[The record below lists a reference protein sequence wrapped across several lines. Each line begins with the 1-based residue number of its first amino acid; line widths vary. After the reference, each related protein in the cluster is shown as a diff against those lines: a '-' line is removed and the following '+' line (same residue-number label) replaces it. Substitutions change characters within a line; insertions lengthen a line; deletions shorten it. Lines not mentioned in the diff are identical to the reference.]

1 MIGSLR
7 GALLDRSI
15 DGELLVEA
23 GGVGYRVTTTPEIA
37 STIGAIGDEVFVH
50 VHHHVRED
58 AQTLYGFRSRDER
71 VCFEALLSAHGV
83 GPSLAL
89 AIMSVHPPTQLHRAL
104 ASRRCRRAVH
114 GARRR
119 QEDRHA
125 PARRAQVQAAPARRR
140 PRQSLRLRRHRP
152 SARCTADVRDAL
164 LGLGYT
170 QDEIRRVLADLPP
183 VGDPAVLVRQALQLM
198 AVRV

>member
-23 GGVGYRVTTTPEIA
+23 GGVGYRVTTTPELA

-50 VHHHVRED
+50 IHHHVRED
-58 AQTLYGFRSRDER
+58 AETLYGFRSKDER

-89 AIMSVHPPTQLHRAL
+89 AIMSVHPPVQLHRVLAADDVDAL
-104 ASRRCRRAVH
+104 CMVAGVGKKTATRLIVELKSKLHLPVVDLANLSDSSTSAERAVH
-114 GARRR
+114 
-119 QEDRHA
+119 
-125 PARRAQVQAAPARRR
+125 
-140 PRQSLRLRRHRP
+140 
-152 SARCTADVRDAL
+152 ADVRDAL

-170 QDEIRRVLADLPP
+170 QDEIRRVLADLPA
-183 VGDPAVLVRQALQLM
+183 VGDPAQLVRQALQLM

>member
-7 GALLDRSI
+7 GALLDRSL
-15 DGELLVEA
+15 DGEVLVEA
-23 GGVGYRVTTTPEIA
+23 GGVGYRVTTTPELA
-37 STIGAIGDEVFVH
+37 ARLGAIGDEVFLH

-58 AQTLYGFRSRDER
+58 AQTLYGFRTKEER

-89 AIMSVHPPTQLHRAL
+89 AIMSVHPPMQLHRAL
-104 ASRRCRRAVH
+104 AADDVDALCMVPGIGKKTATRLIVELKSKLHLPVVDLANL
-114 GARRR
+114 A
-119 QEDRHA
+119 DAIA
-125 PARRAQVQAAPARRR
+125 PGER
-140 PRQSLRLRRHRP
+140 
-152 SARCTADVRDAL
+152 SAHADVRDAL

-170 QDEIRRVLADLPP
+170 QEEIRKVLADLPP
-183 VGDPAVLVRQALQLM
+183 DGDPAMLVRQALQLM

>member
-7 GALLDRSI
+7 GALLDRSL

-37 STIGAIGDEVFVH
+37 AGIGGIGDEVFVH

-58 AQTLYGFRSRDER
+58 AQTLYGFRSKDER

-83 GPSLAL
+83 GPALAL
-89 AIMSVHPPTQLHRAL
+89 AIMSVHAPMQLHRAL
-104 ASRRCRRAVH
+104 AADDVDALCMVPGIGKKTATRLIVELKSKLHLPVVDLANL
-114 GARRR
+114 A
-119 QEDRHA
+119 D
-125 PARRAQVQAAPARRR
+125 PAAIAERTA
-140 PRQSLRLRRHRP
+140 H
-152 SARCTADVRDAL
+152 ADVRDAL

-170 QDEIRRVLADLPP
+170 QDEIRRVLVDLPMT
-183 VGDPAVLVRQALQLM
+183 GDPARLVRQALQLM
-198 AVRV
+198 AARV

>member
-23 GGVGYRVTTTPEIA
+23 GGVGYRVTTTPEVA
-37 STIGAIGDEVFVH
+37 SSIGSIGDEVFLH

-58 AQTLYGFRSRDER
+58 AQTLYGFRNKDER

-89 AIMSVHPPTQLHRAL
+89 AIMAVHPPMQLHRAL
-104 ASRRCRRAVH
+104 AADDVDALCMVPGIGKKTATRLIVELKSKLHLPVVDLANLADPSV
-114 GARRR
+114 
-119 QEDRHA
+119 
-125 PARRAQVQAAPARRR
+125 AAEHTV
-140 PRQSLRLRRHRP
+140 L
-152 SARCTADVRDAL
+152 ADVRDAL

-170 QDEIRRVLADLPP
+170 QDEIRRVLADLPTT
-183 VGDPAVLVRQALQLM
+183 GDPAVLVRQALQLM
-198 AVRV
+198 AARV

>member
-7 GALLDRSI
+7 GALLDRSL

-23 GGVGYRVTTTPEIA
+23 GGVGYRVTTTPEVA

-58 AQTLYGFRSRDER
+58 AQTLYGFRSKDER

-89 AIMSVHPPTQLHRAL
+89 AIMSVHPPAQLHRAL
-104 ASRRCRRAVH
+104 AADDVDALCMVPGVGKKTATRLLVELKSKLHLPVVDLANLADASTPAERTVH
-114 GARRR
+114 
-119 QEDRHA
+119 
-125 PARRAQVQAAPARRR
+125 
-140 PRQSLRLRRHRP
+140 
-152 SARCTADVRDAL
+152 ADVRDAL

>member
-7 GALLDRSI
+7 GALLDRSL

-23 GGVGYRVTTTPEIA
+23 GGVGYRVTTTPDLA
-37 STIGAIGDEVFVH
+37 SSIGAIGDEVFVH

-58 AQTLYGFRSRDER
+58 AQTLYGFRTKDER

-89 AIMSVHPPTQLHRAL
+89 AIMSVHPPMQLHRAL
-104 ASRRCRRAVH
+104 AADDVDALCMVPGVGKKTATRLIVELKSKLHLPVVDLANLADSSTAGERTVH
-114 GARRR
+114 
-119 QEDRHA
+119 
-125 PARRAQVQAAPARRR
+125 
-140 PRQSLRLRRHRP
+140 
-152 SARCTADVRDAL
+152 ADVRDAL

-170 QDEIRRVLADLPP
+170 QDEIRKVLADIPA
-183 VGDPAVLVRQALQLM
+183 VGDPASLVRQALQLM
-198 AVRV
+198 AARV

>member
-23 GGVGYRVTTTPEIA
+23 GGVGYRVTTTPELA
-37 STIGAIGDEVFVH
+37 SSIGSIGDEVFVH
-50 VHHHVRED
+50 IHHHVRED
-58 AQTLYGFRSRDER
+58 AQTLYGFRSKDER

-89 AIMSVHPPTQLHRAL
+89 AIMAVHPPVQLHRAL
-104 ASRRCRRAVH
+104 AADDVDALCMVPGIGKKTATRLIVELKSKLHLPIVDLANLSDSSTPAERAVH
-114 GARRR
+114 
-119 QEDRHA
+119 
-125 PARRAQVQAAPARRR
+125 
-140 PRQSLRLRRHRP
+140 
-152 SARCTADVRDAL
+152 ADVRDAL

-170 QDEIRRVLADLPP
+170 QDEIRRVLADLPA

-198 AVRV
+198 AARV

>member
-7 GALLDRSI
+7 GALLDRSL

-37 STIGAIGDEVFVH
+37 ASIGGIGDEVFVH

-58 AQTLYGFRSRDER
+58 AQTLYGFRSKDER

-83 GPSLAL
+83 GPALAL
-89 AIMSVHPPTQLHRAL
+89 AIMSVHAPMQLHRAL
-104 ASRRCRRAVH
+104 AADDVDALCMVPGIGKKTATRLIVELKSKLHLPVVDLANL
-114 GARRR
+114 A
-119 QEDRHA
+119 D
-125 PARRAQVQAAPARRR
+125 PAAIAERTA
-140 PRQSLRLRRHRP
+140 H
-152 SARCTADVRDAL
+152 ADVRDAL

-170 QDEIRRVLADLPP
+170 QDEIRRVLVDLPMT
-183 VGDPAVLVRQALQLM
+183 GDPARLVRQALQLM
-198 AVRV
+198 AARV

>member
-1 MIGSLR
+1 VIGSLR

-23 GGVGYRVTTTPEIA
+23 GGVGYRVTTTPDLA

-58 AQTLYGFRSRDER
+58 AQTLYGFRNKDER
-71 VCFEALLSAHGV
+71 LCFEALLSAHGV

-89 AIMSVHPPTQLHRAL
+89 AIMAVHAPMQLHRAL
-104 ASRRCRRAVH
+104 AADDVDALCMVPGIGKKTAT
-114 GARRR
+114 
-119 QEDRHA
+119 
-125 PARRAQVQAAPARRR
+125 
-140 PRQSLRLRRHRP
+140 RLIVELKSKLHLPVVDLANLADP
-152 SARCTADVRDAL
+152 SATAERTVHADVRDAL

-183 VGDPAVLVRQALQLM
+183 VGDPAVLVRQALRLVG
-198 AVRV
+198 VRG

>member
-7 GALLDRSI
+7 GTLLDRGI

-23 GGVGYRVTTTPEIA
+23 GGVGYRVTTTPDVA

-89 AIMSVHPPTQLHRAL
+89 AIMAVHPPVQLHRARAADDVDALCMVPGVGKKTATRLLVELKSKLHLPVVDL
-104 ASRRCRRAVH
+104 ANLSDASSTAERTVH
-114 GARRR
+114 
-119 QEDRHA
+119 
-125 PARRAQVQAAPARRR
+125 
-140 PRQSLRLRRHRP
+140 
-152 SARCTADVRDAL
+152 ADVRDAL

>member
-7 GALLDRSI
+7 GTLLDRSI

-23 GGVGYRVTTTPEIA
+23 GGVGYRVTTTPGLA

-58 AQTLYGFRSRDER
+58 AQTLYGFRSKDER

-104 ASRRCRRAVH
+104 AADDVDALCMVPGVGKKTATRLLVELKSKLHLPVVDLANL
-114 GARRR
+114 A
-119 QEDRHA
+119 DA
-125 PARRAQVQAAPARRR
+125 AAPGERTV
-140 PRQSLRLRRHRP
+140 H
-152 SARCTADVRDAL
+152 ADVRDAL

>member
-7 GALLDRSI
+7 GTLLDRSI

-23 GGVGYRVTTTPEIA
+23 GGVGYRVTTTPEVA

-58 AQTLYGFRSRDER
+58 AQTLYGFRNRDER

-104 ASRRCRRAVH
+104 AADDVDALCMVPGVGKKTATRLLVELKSKLHLPVVDLANL
-114 GARRR
+114 A
-119 QEDRHA
+119 DA
-125 PARRAQVQAAPARRR
+125 AAPGGERTV
-140 PRQSLRLRRHRP
+140 H
-152 SARCTADVRDAL
+152 ADVRDAL

-198 AVRV
+198 AIRV

>member
-7 GALLDRSI
+7 GALLDRSL
-15 DGELLVEA
+15 DGEVLVEA
-23 GGVGYRVTTTPEIA
+23 GGVGYRVTTTPELA
-37 STIGAIGDEVFVH
+37 ARIGAIGDEVFLH

-58 AQTLYGFRSRDER
+58 AQTLYGFRTKDER

-89 AIMSVHPPTQLHRAL
+89 AIMSVHPPMQLHRAL
-104 ASRRCRRAVH
+104 AADDVDALCMVPGIGKKTATRLIVELKSKLHLPVVDLANLT
-114 GARRR
+114 
-119 QEDRHA
+119 DPIA
-125 PARRAQVQAAPARRR
+125 PGER
-140 PRQSLRLRRHRP
+140 
-152 SARCTADVRDAL
+152 SAHADVRDAL

-170 QDEIRRVLADLPP
+170 QEEIRKVLADLPP
-183 VGDPAVLVRQALQLM
+183 DGDPAVLVRQALQLM

>member
-7 GALLDRSI
+7 GALLDRSL
-15 DGELLVEA
+15 DGEVLVEA
-23 GGVGYRVTTTPEIA
+23 GGVGYRVTTTPELA
-37 STIGAIGDEVFVH
+37 ARIGAIGDEVFLH

-58 AQTLYGFRSRDER
+58 AQTLYGFRTKEER

-89 AIMSVHPPTQLHRAL
+89 AIMSVHPPMQLHRAL
-104 ASRRCRRAVH
+104 AADDVDALCMVPGIGKKTATRLIVELKSKLHLPVVDLANL
-114 GARRR
+114 A
-119 QEDRHA
+119 DAIA
-125 PARRAQVQAAPARRR
+125 PGER
-140 PRQSLRLRRHRP
+140 
-152 SARCTADVRDAL
+152 SAHADVRDAL

-170 QDEIRRVLADLPP
+170 QEEIRKVLADLPP
-183 VGDPAVLVRQALQLM
+183 DGDPAMLVRQALQLM